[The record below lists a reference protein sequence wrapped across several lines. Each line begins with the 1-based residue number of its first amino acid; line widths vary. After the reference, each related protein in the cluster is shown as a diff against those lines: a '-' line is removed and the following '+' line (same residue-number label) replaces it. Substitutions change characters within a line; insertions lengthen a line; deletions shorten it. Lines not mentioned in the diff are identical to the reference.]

1 MYLFCFFLKLGQ
13 PDGDIILA
21 PGPKDLTKPKIIY
34 ESKHNIWDV
43 DLLEIMFEW
52 TYWKLPWNCMGPAEL
67 AKTVAIAFL
76 LFLSSNFDV
85 FADAQLSYFYFAG
98 ATYDFFFQNMS
109 NPTIA
114 QCVLTSLLI
123 VCRT

>member
-1 MYLFCFFLKLGQ
+1 MALLVFQAGISRYVFSKYKWVYIFCSFSKLGQ

-43 DLLEIMFEW
+43 DLLEIVYEW

-85 FADAQLSYFYFAG
+85 FADAFKDL
-98 ATYDFFFQNMS
+98 
-109 NPTIA
+109 
-114 QCVLTSLLI
+114 
-123 VCRT
+123 

>member
-1 MYLFCFFLKLGQ
+1 
-13 PDGDIILA
+13 
-21 PGPKDLTKPKIIY
+21 
-34 ESKHNIWDV
+34 
-43 DLLEIMFEW
+43 
-52 TYWKLPWNCMGPAEL
+52 MGPAEL

-114 QCVLTSLLI
+114 QCVLSLDFFANNLLNI
-123 VCRT
+123 NQA